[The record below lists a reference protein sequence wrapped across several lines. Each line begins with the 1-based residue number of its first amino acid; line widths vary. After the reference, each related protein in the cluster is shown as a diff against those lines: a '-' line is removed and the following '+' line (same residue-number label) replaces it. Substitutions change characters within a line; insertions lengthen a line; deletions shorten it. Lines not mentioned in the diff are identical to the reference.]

1 MEPIKDING
10 LCVVLFDIGVLLGSE
25 SDIPKRKPFRVPRM
39 PAYAK
44 ENKRTV
50 NYIPAR
56 RNRIYEP
63 PRRVPVIIE
72 EDEK

>member
-10 LCVVLFDIGVLLGSE
+10 VCVALFDIGVLLGSE
-25 SDIPKRKPFRVPRM
+25 NETPKRKPFKVPHM
-39 PAYAK
+39 PAYIK
-44 ENKRTV
+44 ENKRTI

-56 RNRIYEP
+56 RIRIYEP

-72 EDEK
+72 DEEI